1 MSNTTGLGEGG
12 DQEEVENKKRCIGE
26 NRNASIERVMWII
39 AKSSPETEE
48 EVCR

>member
-1 MSNTTGLGEGG
+1 MIEGVSSTTGLG
-12 DQEEVENKKRCIGE
+12 EEVENKKRCIGE